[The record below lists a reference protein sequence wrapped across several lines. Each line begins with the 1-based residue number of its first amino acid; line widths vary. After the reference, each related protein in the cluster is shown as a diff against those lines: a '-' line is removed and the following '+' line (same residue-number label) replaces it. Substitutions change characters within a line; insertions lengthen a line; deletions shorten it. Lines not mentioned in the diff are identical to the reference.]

1 MPTKEADECRRQ
13 MQSMSLCQKIIHLN
27 AHGRSAVDADLAD
40 ALAQLIGSIPK
51 IVDLVSAVRVL
62 EHQGV
67 LALSASGHDDV
78 EAAKRQAREAAAALN
93 GIA

>member
-1 MPTKEADECRRQ
+1 MPSNIAEDRRRQ
-13 MQSMSLCQKIIHLN
+13 MLSMPLCQKIILLD
-27 AHGRSAVDADLAD
+27 AHGQLAMDADLAD
-40 ALAQLIGSIPK
+40 ALAQLIRSIPK
-51 IVDLVSAVRVL
+51 IVDLVAAVRIL

-93 GIA
+93 DIA